1 MEQKT
6 KFDDDSDL
14 VSEPLE
20 SSLSVS
26 ALHHQASQTLERD
39 LVMVCLFSFLFSF
52 SVNLNQF
59 KLEF

>member
-1 MEQKT
+1 MERKT
-6 KFDDDSDL
+6 EFDDSDL

-39 LVMVCLFSFLFSF
+39 LVMVHLFSFFFSI
-52 SVNLNQF
+52 NLNQF
-59 KLEF
+59 KFEF